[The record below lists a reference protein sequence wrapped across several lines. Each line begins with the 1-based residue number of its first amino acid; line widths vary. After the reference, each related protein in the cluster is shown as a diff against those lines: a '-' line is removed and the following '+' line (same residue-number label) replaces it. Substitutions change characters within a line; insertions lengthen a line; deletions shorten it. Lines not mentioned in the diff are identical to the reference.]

1 VRLFQLLQALDPAIA
16 PEMCKVHLAVWN
28 GQQNP
33 LDVYLAGDFDEW
45 QSWQGRRNFERAL
58 VVSLIQLPQADRWLF
73 AGVHDSL
80 GFVECE
86 GGYQYTLVRRRGLDE
101 FDGRLKVSFKRTGRQ
116 SYLLGENW
124 ADALDVAEI
133 MPDRLRVSEF
143 RGYSWAMLT
152 KQKLD
157 IVVQQSVDSWRAA
170 LSAVSGVYV
179 IADRQTGK
187 LYVGSA
193 TAGEGIWSR
202 WCAYSRT
209 GHGGNLELV
218 ALLEREGREYA
229 EHFQFGVLETADL
242 RASTEDILARE
253 SYWKE
258 LLQSRAH
265 GYNSN

>member
-1 VRLFQLLQALDPAIA
+1 VRLFQLLQALDPVVA
-16 PEMCKVHLAVWN
+16 PEMCKIHLAVWN

-33 LDVYLAGDFDEW
+33 LDEYFAGRFDDW
-45 QSWQGRRNFERAL
+45 QSWQGRRNFERGL
-58 VVSLIQLPQADRWLF
+58 VVSLIQLPQTDRWLF
-73 AGVHDSL
+73 VGVHDVL
-80 GFVECE
+80 GSVESE
-86 GGYQYTLVRRRGLDE
+86 GGYQYALVRRRGLDE
-101 FDGRLKVSFKRTGRQ
+101 LDGRLKVSFRRTGRQ

-124 ADALDVAEI
+124 EDALDVAEI
-133 MPDRLRVSEF
+133 LPDRLRVSEF

-157 IVVQQSVDSWRAA
+157 IVVEQSVDSWRAA

-229 EHFQFGVLETADL
+229 EHFQFGVLETADS